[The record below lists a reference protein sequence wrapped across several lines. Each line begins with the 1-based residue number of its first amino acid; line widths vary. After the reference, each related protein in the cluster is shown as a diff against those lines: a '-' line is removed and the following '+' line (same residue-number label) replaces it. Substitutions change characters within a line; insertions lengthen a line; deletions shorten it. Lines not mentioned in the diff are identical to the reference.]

1 MDNRSNKILYIFYLT
16 SRIGHLTQEPFLLR
30 NLYDGNEFEI
40 DVITFSRQYAANK
53 SVYDI
58 VLRGLNVIHSTDKHI
73 LVRGIYNLDVL
84 RREFYNSRF
93 FRKRPVFYFS
103 LTDYE
108 LEMGNQLRQNFGIP
122 RKAPIVTLHVREPGY
137 LPGLTYHSH
146 RDADIQNYVP
156 AIKYLMKE
164 GFYVI
169 RLGDKTMKPAKNP
182 PPQLKDLP
190 FHPAYTDFADPYFIA
205 TSEFYIGV
213 ASGPAALAQ
222 GFGVPSLILNAQPQP
237 CIFAHENDLVV
248 FKKYFSRKL
257 GRNLTYEE
265 ILLSPIS
272 SFMKSELFEQAGI
285 EVVQNSHDEILMV
298 VKEMIAR
305 LNGSYP
311 ESEERAK
318 INHQVQAIHEKA
330 HYYQKEVADPNKIPY
345 MPYYGLHCTNGN
357 ISHEYIKANP
367 YFLDHD

>member
-1 MDNRSNKILYIFYLT
+1 MDNRSNKILYILYLT

-40 DVITFSRQYAANK
+40 DVITFPRQYAANK

-73 LVRGIYNLDVL
+73 LVQGIYNLDPL
-84 RREFYNSRF
+84 RREFYSKF
-93 FRKRPVFYFS
+93 FRKRPIFYFS
-103 LTDYE
+103 LSE
-108 LEMGNQLRQNFGIP
+108 SEIEKGNQLRDNFGIP
-122 RKAPIVTLHVREPGY
+122 KEAPIVTLHVREPGY
-137 LPGLTYHSH
+137 LPQLSYHSH
-146 RDADIQNYVP
+146 RDSDIQNYVP

-164 GFYVI
+164 GFFVI
-169 RLGDKTMKPAKNP
+169 RLGDKSMKRAQNP
-182 PPQLKDLP
+182 PPQLIDAP

-205 TSEFYIGV
+205 VSEFYIGV
-213 ASGPAALAQ
+213 ASGPLALAE
-222 GFGVPSLILNAQPQP
+222 GFRAPSLILNAQFHP
-237 CIFAHENDLVV
+237 CIYAHENDLVM

-265 ILLSPIS
+265 IVLSPIS
-272 SFMKSELFEQAGI
+272 SFIKSELFEQAGI
-285 EVVQNSHDEILMV
+285 EVVQNSPDEILMA

-311 ESEERAK
+311 SSEESAN
-318 INHQVQAIHEKA
+318 INQEVQAIHEKA
-330 HYYQKEVADPNKIPY
+330 HSYQKETADPAKIPY
-345 MPYYGLHCTNGN
+345 TPYYALYCTNGN

-367 YFLDHD
+367 WFLAHD